1 MDSLCIFNLKCRF
14 DSPRGH
20 HLFFLEIVF
29 LLLLLFVVVFGYVA
43 RRLNT
48 PYPII
53 LVIAGLLLSF
63 VPGIPRVSLN
73 PDIVFF
79 VVFPPLLFSAA
90 WLTSWREFRYNLVS
104 ILFLA
109 FGLVLFTVFGVAAF
123 WRWLPGFDWRSAFLL
138 GAIVA
143 PTDTIAANAIAKQM
157 GLPKR
162 VVDILEGESL
172 VNDASGLLAVTFGI
186 SMVVEGKTPTVFHG
200 ILQLTYLIVVG
211 IALGLI
217 VGFIVDRI
225 ERHIDD
231 APIETI
237 LSILTPYVAYLAATS
252 LNASGVLAVLAC
264 GFYLSRRSSQ
274 FFSANVRLRVSAF
287 WEALTYTLNGLV
299 FVLVGLQLP
308 HVLAGIPGIPW
319 RTLVFYGLLFSFFL
333 ILLRL
338 IWMWPGA
345 MVSYFIRRNFL
356 HQNERYP
363 QWRGI
368 FVAGWTGMRGVISL
382 AAAIALPQ
390 TLATAQSHRL
400 SHFQRHPGHSR
411 LAGAHV
417 TPTHSRSRPGRHSAN
432 RFRGERRSPHHFAC
446 RSGPSPVRA
455 KARQRRIRR
464 CL

>member
-1 MDSLCIFNLKCRF
+1 MTGSNIH
-14 DSPRGH
+14 G
-20 HLFFLEIVF
+20 LEIVF
-29 LLLLLFVVVFGYVA
+29 LLLLLFVVVFGYLA
-43 RRLNT
+43 RKLNT

-63 VPGIPRVSLN
+63 VPGIPKVNLN
-73 PDIVFF
+73 PDVVFF

-109 FGLVLFTVFGVAAF
+109 FGLVLFTVLGVAAA
-123 WRWLPGFDWRSAFLL
+123 WRWLPGFDWRSGFLL

-143 PTDTIAANAIAKQM
+143 PTDTIAANAIARQM

-162 VVDILEGESL
+162 IVDVLEGESL

-217 VGFIVDRI
+217 VGRI

-287 WEALTYTLNGLV
+287 WDALTYTLNGLV
-299 FVLVGLQLP
+299 
-308 HVLAGIPGIPW
+308 
-319 RTLVFYGLLFSFFL
+319 
-333 ILLRL
+333 
-338 IWMWPGA
+338 
-345 MVSYFIRRNFL
+345 
-356 HQNERYP
+356 
-363 QWRGI
+363 
-368 FVAGWTGMRGVISL
+368 
-382 AAAIALPQ
+382 
-390 TLATAQSHRL
+390 
-400 SHFQRHPGHSR
+400 
-411 LAGAHV
+411 
-417 TPTHSRSRPGRHSAN
+417 
-432 RFRGERRSPHHFAC
+432 
-446 RSGPSPVRA
+446 
-455 KARQRRIRR
+455 
-464 CL
+464 